1 LLYTDGITEAQD
13 VGGTFFGADRLCE
26 LFAAYRELSPEAT
39 VDKLLADVRAFRGGA
54 PLHDDISMVVVRVR

>member
-1 LLYTDGITEAQD
+1 MWRGA
-13 VGGTFFGADRLCE
+13 FFGTDRLCE

-39 VDKLLADVRAFRGGA
+39 VEKLLAEVRAFRGDA